1 MPESNAG
8 NKRGIGIM
16 RKLLIATKNPGKV
29 FEYKAILKDL
39 PLKIVTLGDL
49 NIKTGVEEDG
59 KTFEENAIK
68 KVKFYSKLSGLPTI
82 AEDGGIEID
91 YLNGKPGVR
100 SRRWPGHEASDKELI
115 NLTLKKL
122 KGVPLEKRGA
132 QLRVV
137 AALAIDNK
145 IETSGAVLKGIIL
158 EKSIKKII
166 PGYPFR
172 SLFYV
177 PEAKKIF
184 AEMTGEERKSV
195 GQRRK
200 AIKKL
205 LPIIKKYLC

>member
-1 MPESNAG
+1 M
-8 NKRGIGIM
+8 K
-16 RKLLIATKNPGKV
+16 KLLVATTNSAKV
-29 FEYKAILKDL
+29 LEYKAILKDL

-68 KVKFYSKLSGLPTI
+68 KVKFYSNLSELPTI

-91 YLNGKPGVR
+91 YLDGEPGVK
-100 SRRWPGHEASDKELI
+100 SRRWPGYEASDEELI
-115 NLTLKKL
+115 DLTLKKL
-122 KGVPLEKRGA
+122 RSVPLEKRGA
-132 QLRVV
+132 KLRVIV
-137 AALAIDNK
+137 ALAIDNK
-145 IETSGAVLKGIIL
+145 IETSEAVLKGIIL

-184 AEMTGEERKSV
+184 AEMTGEERKLV

-200 AIKKL
+200 AIKKI
-205 LPIIKKYLC
+205 LPVIKKYLC